1 MDCQWATKS
10 RSQVAFYLQ
19 LQIGLKSTYVGSYG
33 WRETAGGIFLFHFD
47 MRFPK
52 AHVVTDAQIDG
63 PGWLGYQ
70 ITNFT
75 SHFRKG
81 NDFLVEIICEK
92 DKFHVMVDGDY
103 FLEYKYKL
111 PLKIADILHLSGVQE
126 RDVQVYSVDVN
137 NLSNATKWVYPS
149 AKTNFDLNE
158 SGTSDYNCT
167 CDSESPFLLNVTML
181 DNGLSVGDKIT
192 VNGRTLP
199 DAFRFSINIHHS
211 WINGREII
219 LFHFNPRF
227 DEPNVIF
234 DTLNGPGW
242 TKIGRRYSGIYF
254 NKGNNFTS
262 TENADMLEVHGVRD
276 RDFQVFS
283 ISLSNPS
290 KDTISF
296 SGIDKADLN
305 LCESDTSA
313 NNV

>member
-1 MDCQWATKS
+1 MLRFCFLIVLTFTLQVCHSKLVKIQAIPFITK
-10 RSQVAFYLQ
+10 LDN
-19 LQIGLKSTYVGSYG
+19 GLSVGDKITVTGRVLPTASNRFEINIRYG

-52 AHVVTDAQIDG
+52 SHVVTDAQIDG

-92 DKFHVMVDGDY
+92 DKFHVNVDGDY

-158 SGTSDYNCT
+158 SGTSDNNCT
-167 CDSESPFLLNVTML
+167 CDSESPFLV
-181 DNGLSVGDKIT
+181 V
-192 VNGRTLP
+192 
-199 DAFRFSINIHHS
+199 FF
-211 WINGREII
+211 I
-219 LFHFNPRF
+219 LFVVLSIVFF
-227 DEPNVIF
+227 SVI
-234 DTLNGPGW
+234 LWLKGW
-242 TKIGRRYSGIYF
+242 
-254 NKGNNFTS
+254 
-262 TENADMLEVHGVRD
+262 L
-276 RDFQVFS
+276 DFCKS
-283 ISLSNPS
+283 E
-290 KDTISF
+290 K
-296 SGIDKADLN
+296 
-305 LCESDTSA
+305 LCICLY
-313 NNV
+313 VI